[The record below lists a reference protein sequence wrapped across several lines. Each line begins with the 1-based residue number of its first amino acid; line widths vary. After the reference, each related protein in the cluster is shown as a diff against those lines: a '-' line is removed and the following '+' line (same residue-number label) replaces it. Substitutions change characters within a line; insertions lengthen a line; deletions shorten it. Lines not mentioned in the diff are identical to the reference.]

1 MKRVVVTGI
10 AGFSPIGSNWETIA
24 NNLRLGNTGVVAMPE
39 WDRYDGLNTRLGAP
53 VDKFE
58 VPSHYSRKDLRSMG
72 RVAQLA
78 VVSAE
83 NALVDAGLLGN
94 DILKSGQ
101 TGVSYGSSAG
111 DTGAIGDF
119 GNMLLHDNCEGLNAN
134 TYIKMMAHTAPVNIG
149 IYFGL
154 QGRVYTTSSACT
166 SASQG
171 IGQAYEAIKFGQ
183 QTVMLAG
190 GCEHLCATEAAVF
203 DTLYATSTM
212 NGSPELTPRPFDKD
226 RDGLVIGEGA
236 GTLVL
241 EELEYAL
248 SRGANIYAE
257 LVGFGANSDGRH
269 ITQPS
274 SENMEKV
281 IRLALQDA
289 DLSSEQIGY
298 VSAHGTATDRGDIAE
313 THATEKVFG
322 RNIPISAL
330 KSYTGHTLGA
340 CGALEAWVAI
350 ESMRNNWFHPTANL
364 LEVDDAC
371 APLDYIR
378 NEGRELHVDYVM
390 SNNFAFGGLNTSLIF
405 KRWPSV

>member
-289 DLSSEQIGY
+289 DLSPEQIGY

-313 THATEKVFG
+313 THATKKVFG